1 MPQGS
6 GPQVIEQPPTGTLE
20 AGSLASFTTF
30 AFGWLLLVVASLRVR
45 VFPRGAAILLI
56 AGSDR
61 VQVPHLLGSG
71 HPPSGSG
78 WVDGL
83 LATPVRP
90 WQR

>member
-1 MPQGS
+1 M
-6 GPQVIEQPPTGTLE
+6 IEQPPTGTLE

-30 AFGWLLLVVASLRVR
+30 RFGVLLFVVASLRAR
-45 VFPRGAAILLI
+45 VFPGGAAMLLI

-61 VQVPHLLGSG
+61 VQVPHLPGSG

-83 LATPVRP
+83 LPTPDQP